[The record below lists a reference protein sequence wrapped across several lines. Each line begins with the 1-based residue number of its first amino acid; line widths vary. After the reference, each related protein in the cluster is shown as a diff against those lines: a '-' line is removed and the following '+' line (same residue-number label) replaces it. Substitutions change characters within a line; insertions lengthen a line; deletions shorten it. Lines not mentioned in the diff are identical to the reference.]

1 MICNKEDEAQ
11 PDIRARLVACELNTY
26 QTDDFY
32 ASTPPLEAKRLL
44 LSQMATQRRMED
56 GRPLELSFVDVKKAY
71 FMRQRKE
78 RYTLSYQENTEE
90 MEAEW
95 GCLRSRCTESDT
107 RPSLGQTLIQKCLL
121 ENLGSPRDRARRAAL
136 RTRAGG

>member
-1 MICNKEDEAQ
+1 MWELADADKVLKTADAKCVRTRWVICNKGDEAN

-56 GRPLELSFVDVKKAY
+56 GRALELSFVDVKKA
-71 FMRQRKE
+71 
-78 RYTLSYQENTEE
+78 
-90 MEAEW
+90 
-95 GCLRSRCTESDT
+95 
-107 RPSLGQTLIQKCLL
+107 
-121 ENLGSPRDRARRAAL
+121 
-136 RTRAGG
+136 